1 MQSKKQIM
9 RKILAFG
16 ASSSKQSINKELAS
30 YSASQ
35 ITGFESIT
43 LDLNDFEMPIYSID
57 KENENGIPEQAYEF
71 KEYIKNADG
80 IIISF
85 AEHNGS
91 YTAAFKN
98 IFDWISRIEK
108 VVWNHKPMF
117 LLSTSTGER
126 GAETIMQIANA
137 RISRES
143 PLKIPVF
150 SLPNF
155 DQNFDKE
162 KGIIDEKKE
171 EDINFSG
178 ILTEKK
184 NKTKRQKTGRA

>member
-1 MQSKKQIM
+1 M

-35 ITGFESIT
+35 IIGFESIT

-57 KENENGIPEQAYEF
+57 KENENSIPEQAYEF

-91 YTAAFKN
+91 YTTAFKN
-98 IFDWISRIEK
+98 IFDWISRIGK
-108 VVWNHKPMF
+108 IVWWDKPML
-117 LLSTSTGER
+117 LLSTSDGER
-126 GAETIMQIANA
+126 GALSVLETAHS
-137 RISRES
+137 RISFNHKFDL
-143 PLKIPVF
+143 PMF

-155 DQNFDKE
+155 SS
-162 KGIIDEKKE
+162 
-171 EDINFSG
+171 NFSSSDG
-178 ILTEKK
+178 ILNDELKELFLKACKK
-184 NKTKRQKTGRA
+184 FQSNLNLL